1 MNFTYTKDHLSSI
14 RLSGIYQGPWFSP
27 LVSPCS
33 PLPAPLESGG
43 PWQLILGY
51 TAHSLSYPANSTSLL
66 ETLMI
71 IQHWEKKKKMM
82 KYTSPLLQLLITR
95 KLELKPRPHEYF
107 SVRKS
112 PLMSKV
118 F

>member
-14 RLSGIYQGPWFSP
+14 RLSGTYQGPWFSP

-71 IQHWEKKKKMM
+71 IQHWEKKKENDKIYV
-82 KYTSPLLQLLITR
+82 YTSTIIDN
-95 KLELKPRPHEYF
+95 
-107 SVRKS
+107 
-112 PLMSKV
+112 
-118 F
+118 